1 LFRPA
6 RCLPKSIPGE
16 ELEEEPEELEE
27 EPEER
32 EEEPEELEKEPEEL
46 EEEPEE
52 LEEEPEELEEEPE
65 ELEEELGEPAG
76 RDSRNPR
83 SCWAGLGCAGLVSA
97 GLGFYFL
104 CTSFA
109 FPFIF
114 PRQVKGQ

>member
-1 LFRPA
+1 MVLFRPA

-16 ELEEEPEELEE
+16 VI
-27 EPEER
+27 R
-32 EEEPEELEKEPEEL
+32 
-46 EEEPEE
+46 
-52 LEEEPEELEEEPE
+52 EEEPE